1 MEEIGAIIAM
11 LGLIGIL
18 IILGIGAF
26 NIGIVLGWMYIFVVM
41 IFIGGTMA
49 DWDNEPWWY

>member
-1 MEEIGAIIAM
+1 MEEIGAIIGL

-26 NIGIVLGWMYIFVVM
+26 NISVVLGWMYVFGVM

-49 DWDNEPWWY
+49 GWDDKPWYY